1 MLIASNISEYSLKVR
16 VLDTRGARLGPS
28 RRVLSV
34 LGGTHWESD
43 CLDFAGLHIN
53 LQGVSPVA
61 HPLLPRTQPERL
73 QPAGLHPGEAWHLRG
88 RDKAGDRL
96 GDEDS
101 AAEAVPG
108 PGVTEGT
115 AIAMMMS
122 VLSSQYS
129 QCYFMLTRLKAPS
142 RVLLF

>member
-1 MLIASNISEYSLKVR
+1 M
-16 VLDTRGARLGPS
+16 
-28 RRVLSV
+28 
-34 LGGTHWESD
+34 
-43 CLDFAGLHIN
+43 
-53 LQGVSPVA
+53 A